1 MVSSID
7 ELNIFLDTVIEF
19 IISILNES
27 IQACFRIFSKYL
39 NNYMYTKGIMIRD
52 LIIVA

>member
-1 MVSSID
+1 MVSSIN
-7 ELNIFLDTVIEF
+7 EFLDTVIEF

-39 NNYMYTKGIMIRD
+39 NNYIYTKGIMIRD

>member
-27 IQACFRIFSKYL
+27 IQSKFS
-39 NNYMYTKGIMIRD
+39 NF
-52 LIIVA
+52 